1 MEFLVNTTFF
11 IHDSLYSPLIA
22 WLKENYLTALVD
34 FGSFSD
40 PIITEIMVKSDPD
53 TTGIALQFKSPNLS
67 TAEKWLS
74 EIGES
79 LHQTLMNKFPDKL
92 LLFTTFM
99 KILT

>member
-1 MEFLVNTTFF
+1 MEYLVNTTFF
-11 IHDSLYSPLIA
+11 IHDSLYSHFIA

-34 FGSFSD
+34 SGSFSD
-40 PIITEIMVKSDPD
+40 PIITEVLVKSDPD

-74 EIGES
+74 EIGG
-79 LHQTLMNKFPDKL
+79 LMHKTLMDKFPDKI

-99 KILT
+99 KILA